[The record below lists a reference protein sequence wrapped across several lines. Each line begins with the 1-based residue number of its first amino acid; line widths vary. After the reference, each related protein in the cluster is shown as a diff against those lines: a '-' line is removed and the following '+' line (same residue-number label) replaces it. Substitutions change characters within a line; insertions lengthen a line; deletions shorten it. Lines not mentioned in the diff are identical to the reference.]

1 MLNSRAKVAY
11 DFYTFW
17 DAVVGLDFVESDDE
31 IAQASHLAQGN
42 PQMRG
47 AMTLKAIERLRDALD
62 AIPSDA
68 APGDPV
74 VLRVADAVVLARHLL
89 KGFS

>member
-1 MLNSRAKVAY
+1 MSNKNTKVACEL
-11 DFYTFW
+11 YTMW
-17 DAVVGLDFVESDDE
+17 DAVVGIDFVETDDE
-31 IAQASHLAQGN
+31 IAQATCMARGN
-42 PQMRG
+42 SELKG

-68 APGDPV
+68 IPGDPV

>member
-1 MLNSRAKVAY
+1 MAY
-11 DFYTFW
+11 DFYTVW
-17 DAVVGLDFVESDDE
+17 DAVVGLDFVEADDE

-74 VLRVADAVVLARHLL
+74 VIRVADAVVLARHLL
-89 KGFS
+89 KGFA